1 MSNQFGILAFGSYPS
16 SLLYYSKNL
25 YIFKF

>member
-1 MSNQFGILAFGSYPS
+1 MEEQSFAFIKEWFINIKFL

-25 YIFKF
+25 